1 MLKTRSQPG
10 AAQADHVSIRE
21 HSDEEER
28 RQAEEL
34 SVAKCIKRRT
44 GQGLDDWAKKELA
57 WHGLAS
63 RLAQVLMQQRVN
75 NCGNTQRDAQWGH
88 VRGREQ
94 GAGYKTQAKRNQ
106 LKKCC

>member
-1 MLKTRSQPG
+1 M
-10 AAQADHVSIRE
+10 
-21 HSDEEER
+21 EER

-44 GQGLDDWAKKELA
+44 GQGLDDLAKKELA

-75 NCGNTQRDAQWGH
+75 NCGNTL
-88 VRGREQ
+88 RERCTMGTCQGQ
-94 GAGYKTQAKRNQ
+94 GAGSRIQDTGQTKPIEEMLLTP
-106 LKKCC
+106 